1 MSGHS
6 KWATIKH
13 KKGATDAKRGAA
25 FTKII
30 KEMTVAARIGGGDPG
45 SNPRLRTVVEKA
57 KAVNMPADNIKRA
70 IQKGTGELP
79 GQVIEE
85 VTFEGYG
92 PGGVAVIVET
102 ATDNRNRTVG
112 DIRHLFDKYGGNLG
126 QNGCVAW
133 MFDKKGV
140 IEVDAAKADEDELM
154 EVALEA
160 GADDLKASEGTFEI
174 TTSVASFEAVRQ
186 ALEAKGVAM
195 SLAELT
201 MIPQTSV
208 HLDGKQA
215 TQMLKLMD
223 ALEDHEDVQK
233 VSANF
238 DIDASVM
245 EQAS

>member
-13 KKGATDAKRGAA
+13 KKWATDAKRGAA

-45 SNPRLRTVVEKA
+45 MNPRLRTVVEKA

-92 PGGVAVIVET
+92 PGGVAVMVET

-112 DIRHLFDKYGGNLG
+112 DVRHLFDKYGGNLG
-126 QNGCVAW
+126 QNGCVAR

-140 IEVDAAKADEDELM
+140 IEVDADKATEDALM
-154 EVALEA
+154 ELALEA
-160 GADDLKASEGTFEI
+160 GAEDMKLAEGTFEI
-174 TTSVASFEAVRQ
+174 TTSPTALYAVKQ
-186 ALEAKGVAM
+186 ALDDKGIPV
-195 SLAELT
+195 SLAEVT
-201 MIPQTSV
+201 MVPQTTV
-208 HLDGKQA
+208 RLEGKQA

-223 ALEDHEDVQK
+223 ALEDHDDVQK

>member
-13 KKGATDAKRGAA
+13 KKAATDAKRGQA

-30 KEMTVAARIGGGDPG
+30 KEITVAARIGGGDPAG
-45 SNPRLRTVVEKA
+45 NPRLRTVLEKA

-70 IQKGTGELP
+70 ILKGTGELP
-79 GQVIEE
+79 GQVFEE
-85 VTFEGYG
+85 VLFEGYG
-92 PGGVAVIVET
+92 PGGVAVMVET

-112 DIRHLFDKYGGNLG
+112 DVRHIFDKYGGNLG

-133 MFDKKGV
+133 MFEKKGV
-140 IEVDAAKADEDELM
+140 IEVDAARATEDDLL

-160 GADDLKASEGTFEI
+160 GADDVTSGEGSFEV
-174 TTSVASFEAVRQ
+174 TTPPAALEAVRD
-186 ALEAKGVAM
+186 AVAAKGIPVA
-195 SLAELT
+195 LAEVS
-201 MIPQTSV
+201 MIPQTTV
-208 HLDGKQA
+208 HLEGKQA

-223 ALEDHEDVQK
+223 ALEEHDDVQK

-245 EQAS
+245 EEAS

>member
-1 MSGHS
+1 
-6 KWATIKH
+6 
-13 KKGATDAKRGAA
+13 
-25 FTKII
+25 
-30 KEMTVAARIGGGDPG
+30 
-45 SNPRLRTVVEKA
+45 
-57 KAVNMPADNIKRA
+57 MPADNIKRA

-112 DIRHLFDKYGGNLG
+112 DVRHLFDKYGGNLG

-140 IEVDAAKADEDELM
+140 IEVDAAKATEEQLM
-154 EVALEA
+154 EIALEA
-160 GADDLKASEGTFEI
+160 GADDITAAEDTFEI
-174 TTSVASFEAVRQ
+174 TTPVASFEAVRQ
-186 ALEAKGVAM
+186 ALEAKGVPL
-195 SLAELT
+195 SLAEIT
-201 MIPQTSV
+201 MIPQTTV
-208 HLDGKQA
+208 HLDGKPA

-238 DIDASVM
+238 DIDAAVM

>member
-13 KKGATDAKRGAA
+13 KKAATDAKRGAA

-45 SNPRLRTVVEKA
+45 MNPRLRTVLEKA

-92 PGGVAVIVET
+92 PGGVAVMVET

-112 DIRHLFDKYGGNLG
+112 DVRHLFDKYGGNLG

-133 MFDKKGV
+133 MFDKKGI
-140 IEVDAAKADEDELM
+140 IEVDADKAEEDALM
-154 EVALEA
+154 ELVLEA
-160 GADDLKASEGTFEI
+160 GAEDMKLSEGTFEI
-174 TTSVASFEAVRQ
+174 TTSPTAFYAVKQ
-186 ALEAKGVAM
+186 ALDDKGIPV
-195 SLAELT
+195 SLAEVT
-201 MIPQTSV
+201 MVPQTTV
-208 HLDGKQA
+208 KLEGKQA

-223 ALEDHEDVQK
+223 ALEDHDDVQK

>member
-112 DIRHLFDKYGGNLG
+112 DVRHLFDKYGGNLG

-140 IEVDAAKADEDELM
+140 IEVEAGKANEDELM
-154 EVALEA
+154 ELVLEA
-160 GADDLKASEGTFEI
+160 GAEDMKVVEGMYEI
-174 TTSVASFEAVRQ
+174 TTSVAGFEAVRQ
-186 ALEAKGVAM
+186 AIEAKGIPM

-201 MIPQTSV
+201 MIPQTTV

-223 ALEDHEDVQK
+223 TLEDHEDVQK

>member
-79 GQVIEE
+79 GQIIEE
-85 VTFEGYG
+85 VVFEGYG

-112 DIRHLFDKYGGNLG
+112 DVRHLFDKHGGNLG

-140 IEVDAAKADEDELM
+140 IEVEAAKANEDELM
-154 EVALEA
+154 ELALEA
-160 GADDLKASEGTFEI
+160 GADDLRVADGLYEI

-186 ALEAKGVAM
+186 AIEAKGIPM
-195 SLAELT
+195 SLAEVS
-201 MIPQTSV
+201 MIPQTTV
-208 HLDGKQA
+208 HLDGKPA

-238 DIDASVM
+238 DIDAAVM
-245 EQAS
+245 EQVS

>member
-45 SNPRLRTVVEKA
+45 MNPRLRTVLEKA
-57 KAVNMPADNIKRA
+57 KSVNLPADNIKRA
-70 IQKGTGELP
+70 IMKGTGELP
-79 GQVIEE
+79 GQIVEE

-112 DIRHLFDKYGGNLG
+112 DVRHLFDKYGGNLG

-140 IEVDAAKADEDELM
+140 IEVDADKATEDALM
-154 EVALEA
+154 ELALEA
-160 GADDLKASEGTFEI
+160 GADDMKLAEGTFEI
-174 TTSVASFEAVRQ
+174 TTSPTTLYAVKQ
-186 ALEAKGVAM
+186 ALDDKGIPV
-195 SLAELT
+195 SLAEIT
-201 MIPQTSV
+201 MVPQTTV
-208 HLDGKQA
+208 KLEGKQA

-223 ALEDHEDVQK
+223 ALEEHDDVQK

>member
-45 SNPRLRTVVEKA
+45 MNPRLRTVVEKA

-85 VTFEGYG
+85 VSFEGYG
-92 PGGVAVIVET
+92 PGGVAVLVET

-112 DIRHLFDKYGGNLG
+112 DVRHLFDKYGGNLG

-140 IEVDAAKADEDELM
+140 IEVDADKAGEDALM
-154 EVALEA
+154 ELVLEA
-160 GADDLKASEGTFEI
+160 GAEDMKLEEGTFEI
-174 TTSVASFEAVRQ
+174 TTSPAALYAVKQ
-186 ALEAKGVAM
+186 ALDDKGIPV
-195 SLAELT
+195 SLAEVT
-201 MIPQTSV
+201 MVPQTTV
-208 HLDGKQA
+208 RLEGKQA

-223 ALEDHEDVQK
+223 ALEEHDDVQK

-238 DIDASVM
+238 DIDASLM

>member
-112 DIRHLFDKYGGNLG
+112 DVRHLFDKYGGNLG

-140 IEVDAAKADEDELM
+140 IEVEAGRANEDELM
-154 EVALEA
+154 ELVLEA
-160 GADDLKASEGTFEI
+160 GAEDMKVVEGMYEI
-174 TTSVASFEAVRQ
+174 TTSVAGFEAVRQ
-186 ALEAKGVAM
+186 AIEAKGIPM

-201 MIPQTSV
+201 MIPQTTV

-223 ALEDHEDVQK
+223 TLEDHEDVQK

>member
-112 DIRHLFDKYGGNLG
+112 DVRHLFDKYGGNLG

-140 IEVDAAKADEDELM
+140 IEVEAGKADEDELM
-154 EVALEA
+154 ELVLEA
-160 GADDLKASEGTFEI
+160 GAEDMKVVEGMYEI

-186 ALEAKGVAM
+186 AIEARGIPM